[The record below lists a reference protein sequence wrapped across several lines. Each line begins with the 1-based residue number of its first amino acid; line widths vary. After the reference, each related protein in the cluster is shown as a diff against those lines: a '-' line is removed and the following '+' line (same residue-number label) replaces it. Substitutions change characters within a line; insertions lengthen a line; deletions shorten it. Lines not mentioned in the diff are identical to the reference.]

1 MWSNSSVSLIFQIS
15 SITNL
20 TLFGCTCRDLSQ
32 LLGYASM
39 LKYLNARKICNG
51 YLWTNYYTCFSNTPA
66 VHLKQLIMTD
76 FSEEFKNIEILVKQ
90 TSNLKSLMVSSFWT
104 EDIIDAVRWEELI
117 TSSLPQLTVFKFQ
130 FSYRFRSSEKDTIL
144 GKFEKFQSDFWRE
157 QHRWCVEYSSDSN
170 PPTIY
175 TLPYMLN
182 TADYNYLPKKSKPFD
197 NITHLDVYLLEM
209 RKKFQHHLK
218 NVTKLELCMNFSRK
232 QNSNVSLR
240 REHFQ
245 YLKRI
250 VNLSNIK
257 HLTLSDEY
265 MLLLIHILYYT
276 QREIF

>member
-1 MWSNSSVSLIFQIS
+1 
-15 SITNL
+15 
-20 TLFGCTCRDLSQ
+20 
-32 LLGYASM
+32 
-39 LKYLNARKICNG
+39 
-51 YLWTNYYTCFSNTPA
+51 
-66 VHLKQLIMTD
+66 
-76 FSEEFKNIEILVKQ
+76 
-90 TSNLKSLMVSSFWT
+90 MVSSFWT

-197 NITHLDVYLLEM
+197 NITHLNVYLLEM
-209 RKKFQHHLK
+209 RTKFQHHLK
-218 NVTKLELCMNFSRK
+218 NVTKLTLCMNFSRK

-240 REHFQ
+240 IEHFQ

-276 QREIF
+276 ERDFLIKNFCGYSILPDENFKLDRNRYCDSYFFKLTLMIIDFSIYVRRNNQCFTNLFLSLSKEIDHTYLIYED